1 MAIFSHNGIPKNSA
15 IRTAYSHYK
24 SAERR
29 IETFQNKGL
38 VQIPSFYFP
47 HSGYTGSLWIEMQPR
62 KLDEI
67 NTGGRAGSFKTT
79 EEGTIYRFLAPVD
92 GIQETHNHSWEVYE
106 SMYTK
111 LLKMFTNLEVGVK
124 QAKGAGRSLLKN
136 FNRYLENGT
145 MPTAS
150 EFSDAFLE
158 ASAYNKPKKKI
169 DSPLAYEN
177 SARRQFYFTFP
188 LLSEG
193 LKTDL
198 VKIVKDIQEKAA
210 PSQGGGIV
218 GIEWPWVWN
227 IQSEP
232 RGILDVDIAA
242 CTSIQATWLDPYL
255 GGVPQRCELTLS
267 FTDIS
272 PLFADTIIYGSL
284 VNIDS
289 GTKDKEHLSYS
300 DHLRNK
306 GTLPKEIQGMV
317 KDVKEK
323 LGYPKTNTPI
333 NP

>member
-29 IETFQNKGL
+29 IETFQNENL
-38 VQIPSFYFP
+38 IQIPSFYFP

-62 KLDEI
+62 KLDQI
-67 NTGGRAGSFKTT
+67 NTGGRAGTFKTT
-79 EEGTIYRFLAPVD
+79 EEGPVYRFLAPVD
-92 GIQETHNHSWEVYE
+92 GIQETHNHDWQVYE

-111 LLKMFTNLEVGVK
+111 LLKMFTNLEIGIS
-124 QAKGAGRSLLKN
+124 QAKSIFGQGSVE
-136 FNRYLENGT
+136 FNR
-145 MPTAS
+145 
-150 EFSDAFLE
+150 FLE
-158 ASAYNKPKKKI
+158 SGQLPSARDVSNAVLRASSYEKPKKKI

-198 VKIVKDIQEKAA
+198 VRIVKDLQVYAA
-210 PSQGGGIV
+210 PSQGEGVV

-242 CTSIQATWLDPYL
+242 CTSIQTTWLDPYL
-255 GGVPQRCELTLS
+255 GGVPQRCEITFS

-289 GTKDKEHLSYS
+289 GTKDKEHKSFEE
-300 DHLRNK
+300 HLKEK